1 VIAMRRPPDTDR
13 LAPPPPAPP
22 FGFRRM
28 ALDDLARVMEIEK
41 DGFAHPWS
49 ADLLRREMVHDWS
62 TILLATELRR
72 GAAGVAREAILG
84 FIVYWLVHD
93 ELHVLNIATA
103 VDERRRGVGRALM
116 DEAAARAR
124 RAGAVL
130 ATLEV
135 RRSNASAIVLY
146 RALGYR
152 QVGIR
157 PNYYADEGEDAIVML
172 LDL

>member
-1 VIAMRRPPDTDR
+1 MTAVRRPPETTR
-13 LAPPPPAPP
+13 PTVPP
-22 FGFRRM
+22 FPATFTFRRM
-28 ALDDLARVMEIEK
+28 APEDLDRVMEIER

-49 ADLLRREMVHDWS
+49 TDLLRREMSHDWS

-72 GAAGVAREAILG
+72 GPGGLPVERVLG

-103 VDERRRGVGRALM
+103 AEERRRGVGTALM
-116 DEAAARAR
+116 EEAQRRAR

-135 RRSNASAIVLY
+135 RRSNVGALVLY
-146 RALGYR
+146 RDLGYR

-157 PNYYADEGEDAIVML
+157 PNYYVDEGEDAIVMV